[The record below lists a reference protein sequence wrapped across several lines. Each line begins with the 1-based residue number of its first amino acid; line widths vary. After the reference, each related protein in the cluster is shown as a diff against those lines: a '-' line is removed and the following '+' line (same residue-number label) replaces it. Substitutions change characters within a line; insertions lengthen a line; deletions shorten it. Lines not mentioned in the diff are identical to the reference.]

1 MNFIKISKALADKT
15 RYKILKTL
23 IAKREINC
31 GELEKHFTL
40 SQPTI
45 SHHLKILYDCGLIAT
60 KKKGQH
66 SILSLNKNNL
76 NRYLAA
82 LKKDLL
88 K

>member
-1 MNFIKISKALADKT
+1 MNFLKISKALADET
-15 RYKILKTL
+15 RYKILRTL
-23 IAKREINC
+23 IAKGEINC

-45 SHHLKILYDCGLIAT
+45 SHHLKILFDCGLIAS

-66 SILSLNKNNL
+66 SLLTLNKDNL
-76 NRYLAA
+76 NKYLNM